1 MFARVAAFEFR
12 YQLRSPVFWAVI
24 ALFFVLTFGAMA
36 SSEISIGDPNSSVHK
51 NGPLSLALMQM
62 IMAVF
67 FMFVSTAFV
76 ANVIVRDDE
85 SGFGPIIRSTRITR
99 FDYLFGRFVGA
110 FAVVALAFLAVP
122 LGSFVGSVMPW
133 VDPETLGPNRFA
145 FYMQPY
151 VTIVLPTLLLS
162 SALFFA
168 VATITR
174 SVMLT
179 YVGVLAFLLLYGISR
194 AVLATNPDL
203 REIAALTDS
212 FGLGAVGLVTR
223 YWTAAEANSRLVPL
237 AGVVLVNRLIWSG
250 VALTALLFA
259 WWRFRFG
266 VASLSARKHARLA
279 RKAARIEAV
288 VPQRVGVLPAP
299 DQAAAR
305 WPRLFTQI
313 GFEMRLIIGS
323 PAFFV
328 LLLVGLLNSVAAML
342 LPTGLYGT
350 PTYPATFL
358 LIRSLQ
364 GGFTLAPLI
373 IAGFYAGEL
382 VWRDRD
388 RRMHEIIDATALP
401 NWAQLVPKFLA
412 LIAVLSAT
420 LAVGVV
426 AAMLVQLAKGFTAL
440 DPGEYIA
447 WFLLPGVV
455 DMALVAGMALVL
467 QVLSPNKYIGW
478 GLLLVYFVVISVM
491 DPLGFQHPLYQY
503 GSTGPNP
510 LSDMNG
516 NAVGGAAGWWFRLYW
531 VAFLVIMLTCAHLLW
546 RRGTETRFAPRLRFA
561 MARARGGAGL
571 VALAGLVVMGATGA
585 WLYHQTNGLN
595 RYETS
600 LDTDRHLAEA
610 EKQYLHLE
618 HAPEPSVTA
627 IRMMVDLHPRDNL
640 MEATGT
646 YALINRAPAPIRDV
660 HLVMP
665 EHARDILALSISGA
679 QLVSD
684 DDVHQVRFYRFDRPL
699 APGATATMAFKVRR
713 WQRGISAR
721 GDDQRL
727 VANGTF
733 LDNSEIAPV
742 IGIHRSAFLSDPV
755 KRRRYGLPS
764 ELRMAKLE
772 DSGALA
778 YNYIDNADWVTSDIT
793 LTTDADQTPVAP
805 GKRVSDT
812 TAQGRRTAR
821 FVSTAPILNFWS
833 IQSARYAVKSRMS
846 DGVTLSVYYDPAHPY
861 NVDRLLSAFDTAL
874 HYYRANFGP
883 YQFDYAR
890 IVEFPGYAAFAQ
902 AFAGTMPYS
911 ENIGFLGD
919 FRNPAN
925 IDYATYV
932 ASHEL
937 GHQYWAHQVISADRQ
952 GGTLMVETLA
962 QYSALMVMKHRYGE
976 DKIRRFLQYE
986 LDSYLRSRGGER
998 LEEQPLLRV
1007 ENQGYIHYRKGAV
1020 ALYLL
1025 QDRLGE
1031 DRVNAMLRTILA
1043 KYRFKGAPFASST
1056 DLVDGFHALAR
1067 NPQEAQLV
1075 TDTLDRITLYDFKA
1089 QHAVVRQLGKNR
1101 WQTVLTVRTDK
1112 AYADGKGHETPAGLN
1127 QSVDIGLFTARPGKA
1142 EFGARSVLLR
1152 ERRAMTGGVQTF
1164 TLVTRQK
1171 PLFAGIDPYNTF
1183 IDRNSDDNIVGVT
1196 QD

>member
-24 ALFFVLTFGAMA
+24 ALFFLLTFGAMA
-36 SSEISIGDPNSSVHK
+36 SSEITIGDPNSSVHK
-51 NGPLSLALMQM
+51 NGPLSLALTQM

-99 FDYLFGRFVGA
+99 FDYLFGRFTGA
-110 FAVVALAFLAVP
+110 FAVVAIAFLAVP
-122 LGSFVGSVMPW
+122 LGSFAGSLMPW

-194 AVLATNPDL
+194 AVLSTNPDW

-212 FGLGAVGLVTR
+212 FGLAAVGLVTR
-223 YWTAAEANSRLVPL
+223 YWTAAEANSQMVPM
-237 AGVVLVNRLIWSG
+237 AGVVLVNRLIWSA
-250 VALTALLFA
+250 VALTALALA

-266 VASLSARKHARLA
+266 VASISARKHARLA

-299 DQAAAR
+299 DQVASR

-313 GFEMRLIIGS
+313 GFEMRLILGS

-328 LLLVGLLNSVAAML
+328 LLLVGLLNAVASML
-342 LPTGLYGT
+342 VPSGMYGT
-350 PTYPATFL
+350 PTYPATFV
-358 LIRSLQ
+358 LIRDLQ
-364 GGFTLAPLI
+364 GAYALAPLI

-412 LIAVLSAT
+412 LVSVLFAT
-420 LAVGVV
+420 MVVGVL

-440 DPGEYIA
+440 NPGEYVL
-447 WFLLPGVV
+447 WFLLPSVV
-455 DMALVAGMALVL
+455 DMALIAGMALVL
-467 QVLSPNKYIGW
+467 QVLAPNKYVGW

-491 DPLGFQHPLYQY
+491 NPLGFQHPLYQY

-516 NAVGGAAGWWFRLYW
+516 DAVGGTAGWWFRRYW
-531 VAFLVIMLTCAHLLW
+531 VAFLVIMLTVAHLLW

-561 MARARGGAGL
+561 LVRARGGAGL
-571 VALAGLVVMGATGA
+571 VAVAALVVMGATGV

-595 RYETS
+595 VYETT
-600 LDTDRHLAEA
+600 LDTDRQLADA
-610 EKQYLHLE
+610 EKLYLHLE
-618 HAPEPSVTA
+618 HAPEPSVTT
-627 IRMMVDLHPRDNL
+627 IRMAVDLHPHDRL
-640 MEATGT
+640 MEASGT
-646 YALINRAPAPIRDV
+646 YALINRTTVPIRDV
-660 HLVMP
+660 HLVVP
-665 EHARDILALSISGA
+665 EHARDILALSITGA
-679 QLVSD
+679 HMLAN
-684 DDVHQVRFYRFDRPL
+684 DDVHQVRTYRFDQPL

-713 WQRGISAR
+713 WQRGINAK

-742 IGIHRSAFLSDPV
+742 IGIHRNMFLNDPI
-755 KRRRYGLPS
+755 RRRKYGLPS
-764 ELRMAKLE
+764 ELRMARLE
-772 DSGALA
+772 DQSALA
-778 YNYIDNADWVTSDIT
+778 YNYIENADWVTSDIT

-805 GKRVSDT
+805 GKRVSDV
-812 TAQGRRTAR
+812 TAQGRRSAR

-861 NVDRLLSAFDTAL
+861 NVDRMLDAFDNAL
-874 HYYRANFGP
+874 RYYRANFGP

-890 IVEFPGYAAFAQ
+890 IVEFPGYASFAQ

-919 FRNPAN
+919 FRNPSN

-937 GHQYWAHQVISADRQ
+937 GHQYWGHQVVSADRQ

-998 LEEQPLLRV
+998 LEEQPLMRV

-1056 DLVDGFHALAR
+1056 DLVAGFEGLAR
-1067 NPQEAQLV
+1067 NAEEHELV
-1075 TDTLDRITLYDFKA
+1075 ADTLERITVYDFKA
-1089 QHAVVRQLGKNR
+1089 QHAQTRKLPDGR
-1101 WQTVLTVRTDK
+1101 WQTVLTVRADK
-1112 AYADGKGHETPAGLN
+1112 AYADGKGHETPAALH

-1142 EFGARSVLLR
+1142 EFGAHNVLMR
-1152 ERRAMTGGVQTF
+1152 KRYPVTGGVQTF
-1164 TLVTRQK
+1164 TLITSSK

-1183 IDRNSDDNIVGVT
+1183 IDRNSDDNIVGV
-1196 QD
+1196 D